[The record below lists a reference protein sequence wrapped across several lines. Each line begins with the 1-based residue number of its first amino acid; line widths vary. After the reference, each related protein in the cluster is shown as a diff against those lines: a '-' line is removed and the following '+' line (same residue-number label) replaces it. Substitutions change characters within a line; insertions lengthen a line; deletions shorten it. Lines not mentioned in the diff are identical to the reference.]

1 LKAAVTTPELDEAV
15 ATIEPAVEERRGT
28 AGRGIAGRGSA
39 GRGTAGTPSPSELL
53 RRLGRLSAE
62 RGRPRLADGLADL
75 ADFVAQDMARFD
87 REVASL
93 DFAET
98 ASGPRR
104 VGRSNHHLLD
114 LGGKRL
120 RPICV
125 ALAARLGSG
134 FSPAVLDLA
143 VAVELVH
150 SATLLHD
157 DVVDMADTRR
167 GAPTARALFG
177 NAASI
182 FAGDWLLIE
191 ALRRVERCHIPGL
204 LVTLFD
210 TVEEMILA
218 ESLQLENR
226 GRIHTGRD
234 VYFRVVE
241 GKTASVFRWAMDAGA
256 AAGGLG
262 PGERSVLAEYGLH
275 VGIAFQAIDDL
286 LDLTGEAA
294 RTGKDLFTDLRE
306 GKMTYPVIVALERE
320 PGLAAVVEDILAQPV
335 DAAVPEAAVAEVVAA
350 LRRTAAVEDCL
361 ALARDSSRRAVAE
374 LAALP
379 ESRARRALATV
390 AEAIVDRDL

>member
-1 LKAAVTTPELDEAV
+1 MKAASITPTLEETAS
-15 ATIEPAVEERRGT
+15 AEPAALPASREPERAADDTRRG
-28 AGRGIAGRGSA
+28 RLRP
-39 GRGTAGTPSPSELL
+39 GTPSPSDLL
-53 RRLGRLSAE
+53 RRLGRISAD
-62 RGRPRLADGLADL
+62 RGRLRLAAGLGDL
-75 ADFVAQDMARFD
+75 ADFVAQDMAAFD
-87 REVASL
+87 LALAGL
-93 DFAET
+93 DFDET
-98 ASGPRR
+98 GRGPRR
-104 VGRSNHHLLD
+104 VGRSNLHLLG

-120 RPICV
+120 RPVCV

-167 GAPTARALFG
+167 GAPTARLLYG

-191 ALRRVERCHIPGL
+191 ALRRVERCHLPGL
-204 LVTLFD
+204 LTSLFD

-218 ESLQLENR
+218 ESLQLESR
-226 GRIHTGRD
+226 GRITTGRD

-262 PGERSVLAEYGLH
+262 DAERAVLADYGRH

-286 LDLTGEAA
+286 LDLTGDAA

-320 PGLAAVVEDILAQPV
+320 PGLRPVVEEILAQPV
-335 DAAVPEAAVAEVVAA
+335 DEAVPDAAAAEVVAA
-350 LRRTAAVEDCL
+350 LRRTRAVEDCL
-361 ALARDSSRRAVAE
+361 DLARDSSRRAVAE